1 MIHIDH
7 STTPAP
13 AMPRRDRR
21 LVALVAALVATG
33 GLTVAT
39 AAPAAAAPA
48 RPAAPAKACTA
59 GTYTVV
65 RGDGWLAI
73 AKKLGVTTTQLLT
86 ANGATARTIIHPG
99 QTLCAPSG
107 ATGATT
113 STGSTAS
120 GSSSSSSSS
129 SGSSCASSYTIAKGD
144 SWSVIAKR
152 NGVTM
157 KALLAA
163 NRATSSTVIHPG
175 RTLCLPAGATPS
187 STSSSS
193 PSASTVKAYT
203 AAENEA
209 TIRAIWPDDL
219 EDEAVR
225 IAKRESNLQNKAKNS
240 CCYGLFQLNWNA
252 HKSWL
257 AGIGVT
263 SATQLLDPTVNVTAA
278 YALYQRSGSFR
289 PWA

>member
-1 MIHIDH
+1 MNPTDH
-7 STTPAP
+7 SIPHAASSP
-13 AMPRRDRR
+13 RPRRR
-21 LVALVAALVATG
+21 LASALVAAAIAAG
-33 GLTVAT
+33 GLLVAT
-39 AAPAAAAPA
+39 AAPVAAAPA
-48 RPAAPAKACTA
+48 APAAKACTS

-65 RGDGWLAI
+65 KGDGWLAI
-73 AKKLGVTTTQLLT
+73 AKKLGVTTKSLLA
-86 ANGATARTIIHPG
+86 ANSASATTTIHPG
-99 QTLCAPSG
+99 QSLCAPAG
-107 ATGATT
+107 ATGATAPTTTTGTTT
-113 STGSTAS
+113 SSSTSSTA
-120 GSSSSSSSS
+120 
-129 SGSSCASSYTIAKGD
+129 CASSYTIAKGD

-152 NGVTM
+152 VGITM

-163 NRATSSTVIHPG
+163 NGATATTVIHPG

-187 STSSSS
+187 SNSSSS
-193 PSASTVKAYT
+193 PAAASIKAFT

-240 CCYGLFQLNWNA
+240 CCYGLFQINYNA

-263 SATQLLDPTVNVTAA
+263 SATQLLDPTVNATAA
-278 YALYQRSGSFR
+278 YTLYQRSGSFR